1 VRRSSGLQIIGPL
14 SPKSA
19 TGNFILKPGSVMSF
33 PANPTG
39 LIQLVRIL
47 WPIFFL
53 RAFLVTTILRL
64 RLTHTMSRKR
74 EMRTPAEHHHR
85 QIIWLHE
92 ALEERERP
100 VDSDLIEIFIARFL
114 NVLRGLRKTKK

>member
-1 VRRSSGLQIIGPL
+1 
-14 SPKSA
+14 
-19 TGNFILKPGSVMSF
+19 MSF

-53 RAFLVTTILRL
+53 RAFLVTAILRL
-64 RLTHTMSRKR
+64 RLTHTMSRKL
-74 EMRTPAEHHHR
+74 EMRTPAEDHHR

-92 ALEERERP
+92 ELEERERR
-100 VDSDLIEIFIARFL
+100 VDSDLIGIFIARFL
-114 NVLRGLRKTKK
+114 NVLRGSWKAKK

>member
-1 VRRSSGLQIIGPL
+1 
-14 SPKSA
+14 
-19 TGNFILKPGSVMSF
+19 
-33 PANPTG
+33 
-39 LIQLVRIL
+39 
-47 WPIFFL
+47 
-53 RAFLVTTILRL
+53 
-64 RLTHTMSRKR
+64 
-74 EMRTPAEHHHR
+74 MRTPAEHHHR

>member
-1 VRRSSGLQIIGPL
+1 MRRSYGLQIIGPL

-39 LIQLVRIL
+39 LITRIL
-47 WPIFFL
+47 WLMFFL
-53 RAFLVTTILRL
+53 RAFLMTAILRL
-64 RLTHTMSRKR
+64 RMTHTMSRKL
-74 EMRTPAEHHHR
+74 EMRTPTEHHHR

-92 ALEERERP
+92 TLEERERRADDP
-100 VDSDLIEIFIARFL
+100 DLIEIFMARFL
-114 NVLRGLRKTKK
+114 DVLRGVWQTKK

>member
-1 VRRSSGLQIIGPL
+1 
-14 SPKSA
+14 
-19 TGNFILKPGSVMSF
+19 
-33 PANPTG
+33 
-39 LIQLVRIL
+39 
-47 WPIFFL
+47 
-53 RAFLVTTILRL
+53 
-64 RLTHTMSRKR
+64 MSRKR
-74 EMRTPAEHHHR
+74 EMHTPAEHHHR